1 VACSIAACTVGVFS
15 RFAVGQPSSFE
26 PRLKPVTTVAANCS
40 GVSSRRTAAAVVVA
54 IGCAAAACGPREF
67 ELLHFL
73 AAAHSWLIHDSGRG
87 KSSDQDAKKMMIR
100 PMMDQLR

>member
-67 ELLHFL
+67 GLHLL
-73 AAAHSWLIHDSGRG
+73 AAAHSNSISMAH
-87 KSSDQDAKKMMIR
+87 SS
-100 PMMDQLR
+100 

>member
-67 ELLHFL
+67 GLPSAL
-73 AAAHSWLIHDSGRG
+73 GRQG
-87 KSSDQDAKKMMIR
+87 QIMI
-100 PMMDQLR
+100 PDVVT